1 MIRTMQLE
9 MNESRSIGAALYC
22 TSDSVKQATRQTR
35 VLTSVENARVAGLL
49 IAIYRYI

>member
-35 VLTSVENARVAGLL
+35 VLTFLWKMLESPV
-49 IAIYRYI
+49 Y